1 MKVPFP
7 PRLIDPASPTAPKL
21 RALLQALVP
30 EEVSP
35 EAEERLAE
43 NLQAA
48 VGREVYERERDDESK
63 RGSG

>member
-1 MKVPFP
+1 MKEAFP
-7 PRLIDPASPTAPKL
+7 PRLLDPAAPTSPKL

-35 EAEERLAE
+35 EVEERLAE

-48 VGREVYERERDDESK
+48 VGREDYERESDGEEK